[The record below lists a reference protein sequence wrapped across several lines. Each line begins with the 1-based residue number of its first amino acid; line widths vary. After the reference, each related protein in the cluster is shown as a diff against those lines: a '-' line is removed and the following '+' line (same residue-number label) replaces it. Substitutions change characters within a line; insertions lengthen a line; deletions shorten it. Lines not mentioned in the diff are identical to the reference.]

1 MKDLNPK
8 KNVEPTLKKTTETKD
23 NTKYLV
29 EREVNGEWVP
39 AEKFITESFLP
50 LAKGR
55 AACVFFTQWM
65 VMHDKKFTLDKLRE
79 VFPLTINKYYQNS
92 KREFFDTLIFEI
104 EVGVVTGKG
113 KREIINKAGL
123 RIEEDSLNGDF
134 YPVEPRRILV
144 KEFGYGYLED
154 GNIAVMP
161 KMWRKDDFQRLL
173 EHIDNHPELFNGI
186 RIRQA

>member
-8 KNVEPTLKKTTETKD
+8 KNVELTLKKTTETKD

-39 AEKFITESFLP
+39 AEKFITEPFIP

-65 VMHDKKFTLDKLRE
+65 VMHDKKYTLDKLRE

-92 KREFFDTLIFEI
+92 KREFFDTLIFDI
-104 EVGVVTGKG
+104 EVGVNGKG

-123 RIEEDSLNGDF
+123 RIEIDSDQWDF
-134 YPVEPRRILV
+134 YPVEQNRVSSKPC
-144 KEFGYGYLED
+144 GYGYLKD

-173 EHIDNHPELFNGI
+173 EHIDKHSELFNGI